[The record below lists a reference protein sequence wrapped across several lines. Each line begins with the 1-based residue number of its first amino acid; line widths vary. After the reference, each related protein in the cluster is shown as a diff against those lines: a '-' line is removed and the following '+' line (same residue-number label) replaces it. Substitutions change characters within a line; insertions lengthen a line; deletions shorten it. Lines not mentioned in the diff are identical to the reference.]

1 MYIDR
6 NLTMYS
12 KSKCKSLSNNY
23 SETTTL
29 TLINFNQ
36 IKF

>member
-1 MYIDR
+1 MYIER
-6 NLTMYS
+6 NLTMYL
-12 KSKCKSLSNNY
+12 KSKSLSNNY
-23 SETTTL
+23 SVTTTL

>member
-1 MYIDR
+1 MYIER

-12 KSKCKSLSNNY
+12 KSKSLSNNY